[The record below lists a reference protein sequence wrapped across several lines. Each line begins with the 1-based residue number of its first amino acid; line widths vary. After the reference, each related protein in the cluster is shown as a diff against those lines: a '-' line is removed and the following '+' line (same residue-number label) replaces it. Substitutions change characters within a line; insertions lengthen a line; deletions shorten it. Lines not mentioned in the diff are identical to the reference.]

1 MPRSASETKS
11 RLVRVPAR
19 YWRWLG
25 TAAIVFVLAFFALV
39 TLAPVYWMVAASFRP
54 QSELFSLDLNWIP
67 RSPTLVNYQDLL
79 EGTRFPRWLFNSIVV
94 ALASTV
100 LGIAMGSMA
109 GFAFA
114 KYDFR
119 YKSFLFWLAL
129 ASVSIPQIV
138 TIIPIFIWFSRI
150 GLTDTYFVLVVPP
163 AVNVFA
169 VFLLRQYI
177 SGLSDDML
185 ESARIDGASEWG
197 VYAKIVLPLVRPG
210 LGAAAI
216 FLWVGTWS
224 AYLWPLVMVQSNDK
238 FTLPLGLATLY
249 SNPWDLNY
257 GMLMAGAVLATI
269 PITIAFLLMQEQF
282 ISGLTAG
289 AVKG

>member
-1 MPRSASETKS
+1 MQVLLRADGRDIRA
-11 RLVRVPAR
+11 RLGH
-19 YWRWLG
+19 WLA
-25 TAAIVFVLAFFALV
+25 TAAIVFVLVFFVLV
-39 TLAPVYWMVAASFRP
+39 TLAPVYWMVSASFRP
-54 QSELFSLDLNWIP
+54 QSELFSLDFSLLP
-67 RSPTLVNYQDLL
+67 RSPTIKNYEDLFAR
-79 EGTRFPRWLFNSIVV
+79 TQFPRWLLNSIVV
-94 ALASTV
+94 TLASTV
-100 LGIAMGSMA
+100 LGVGMGSMA

-114 KYDFR
+114 KYEFR
-119 YKSFLFWLAL
+119 MKSFLFWLAL

-138 TIIPIFIWFSRI
+138 TIIPIFTWFSRI
-150 GLTDTYFVLVVPP
+150 GLTDTYFVLAVPP

-177 SGLSDDML
+177 QGLSDDML

-197 VYAKIVLPLVRPG
+197 VFSKIVLPLVRPG

-216 FLWVGTWS
+216 FLWVGSWS
-224 AYLWPLVMVQSNDK
+224 AYMWPLVMVQSNAL

-257 GMLMAGAVLATI
+257 GMLMAGSVLATI
-269 PITIAFLLMQEQF
+269 PITVAFLLMQEQF
-282 ISGLTAG
+282 ISGLTQG